1 LEFKRVDVLR
11 SALNIIFY
19 LLIGIAAW
27 QDLRRRTF
35 SVWIGWAGFLI
46 AFIALFIAG
55 SWARLII
62 LLLTILAFRLR
73 QKSHWA
79 DAIFIIALLAAG
91 YREDIW
97 YLLPTLAIYILLCL
111 GWLGACDAE
120 IAFPLIALFS
130 SETLTLYLV
139 GFWVLVPPIV
149 IFWKRGIHGG
159 FHRFIQVARH
169 LILRD
174 VAPVDDAD
182 ALRLPWCVSPFLALT
197 LYAFVYPAQAILWW
211 TQQFP
216 R

>member
-1 LEFKRVDVLR
+1 VDFFRL
-11 SALNIIFY
+11 ALYVIFY
-19 LLIGIAAW
+19 LLMGIAAW

-46 AFIALFIAG
+46 AVIALIMAG

-73 QKSHWA
+73 QKSRWA
-79 DAIFIIALLAAG
+79 DVIFVIALLAAG

-97 YLLPTLAIYILLCL
+97 YLLPTLAFYILLCL
-111 GWLGACDAE
+111 GWLGVCDAE
-120 IAFPLIALFS
+120 IAFPLIALFG

-149 IFWKRGIHGG
+149 VFWQRGIRGG
-159 FHRFIQVARH
+159 LHRFTQVARH
-169 LILRD
+169 LLLQD
-174 VAPVDDAD
+174 VAPADDAD
-182 ALRLPWCVSPFLALT
+182 ALRLPWSVSPFLALT